1 MSQGVCVIC
10 ICFPLQVFHLFE
22 AIELIVR
29 RYLSVQTM
37 QVDNM
42 DLKKRISDSVTSS
55 DTVQKYWKNI
65 AGSIPKKFEQ
75 YSVCLLQ
82 AITELWI
89 NIRGYSFAQGW
100 TMMFETKYKRGTRK
114 SLQPPKEK

>member
-1 MSQGVCVIC
+1 MSQGVCVLC

-29 RYLSVQTM
+29 RYLSVQTK

-55 DTVQKYWKNI
+55 DAVQKYWKNI
-65 AGSIPKKFEQ
+65 AGSIPMKFEQ

-82 AITELWI
+82 VITKLRI
-89 NIRGYSFAQGW
+89 NIRGHSFAQG
-100 TMMFETKYKRGTRK
+100 
-114 SLQPPKEK
+114 